1 MVFVFP
7 NSKHRSPYLW
17 ANIGDL
23 SAVSPYWQTMFTS
36 GYSASSSELANVGA
50 WQERWQQDLAKI
62 VEESRGEITTQQ
74 SPSPAELTAPDASRP
89 DDKIRWVVIKDTAYH
104 TYRSVLI
111 WITHG
116 KITFSP
122 LLLNFS
128 QRQPS
133 EELPTATD
141 IYKLAHQL
149 SISAL
154 MTLALEHYTSELN
167 QSNCLFRLFSSNS
180 YLYPDLRKAALE
192 FVVQNKAILKGPGG
206 ISILRSTIAGGG
218 SDSQVIGEIVAELMQ
233 RI

>member
-1 MVFVFP
+1 
-7 NSKHRSPYLW
+7 
-17 ANIGDL
+17 
-23 SAVSPYWQTMFTS
+23 MFTS
-36 GYSASSSELANVGA
+36 GYSESCSELARVGA
-50 WQERWQQDLAKI
+50 WQESWRKDLQKILAESSTAQQQA
-62 VEESRGEITTQQ
+62 
-74 SPSPAELTAPDASRP
+74 PSPAELTAQDASRP
-89 DDKIRWVVIKDTAYH
+89 DDKIRWVVIEDTPYH

-116 KITFSP
+116 KITFAP

-154 MTLALEHYTSELN
+154 MTLALDHYTSELN
-167 QSNCLFRLFSSNS
+167 QANCLFQLFSSDS
-180 YLYPDLRKAALE
+180 YLYADLRKAALE
-192 FVVQNKAILKGPGG
+192 FVVHNKAILKGPGG
-206 ISILRSTIAGGG
+206 ISIVRSAIAGGG
-218 SDSQVIGEIVAELMQ
+218 SDNQVIGEIVAELMQ